1 MYTTHCIF
9 ANSKPHTVV
18 GPAPSLPFLVLSPA
32 STATYTQCE
41 PSPPLLL
48 YFLLQLQEIGGSE
61 RESEMGREGN
71 GKVNFGERQWESRR
85 E

>member
-1 MYTTHCIF
+1 MKVKV
-9 ANSKPHTVV
+9 AERQWKK
-18 GPAPSLPFLVLSPA
+18 
-32 STATYTQCE
+32 
-41 PSPPLLL
+41 
-48 YFLLQLQEIGGSE
+48 LQIGGSE